1 MNNTSKQKNILIL
14 GSNSDIALDLL
25 AKLEILNHN
34 LILHYN
40 KNNNLIYKNKK
51 FIKNIF
57 IKADLQKTHEVKRM
71 FQTIKK
77 KFSHLDIIICNFS
90 TYDNSKKINQL
101 KNYKNVYNI
110 NVFGNIDI
118 ILSYVK
124 FFKKKKKIIII
135 SSNSSLRGSP
145 SMPAY
150 ASSKA
155 SLDNLVKSFGMIYES
170 ANLSISS
177 MRFSPVLTSRLIK
190 SKGLKWINKLKNKM
204 PSKKILT
211 PSDTSKF
218 ILKKLF
224 TKKNINGKNY
234 NY

>member
-124 FFKKKKKIIII
+124 FFKKKKK
-135 SSNSSLRGSP
+135 L
-145 SMPAY
+145 
-150 ASSKA
+150 
-155 SLDNLVKSFGMIYES
+155 
-170 ANLSISS
+170 
-177 MRFSPVLTSRLIK
+177 
-190 SKGLKWINKLKNKM
+190 
-204 PSKKILT
+204 
-211 PSDTSKF
+211 
-218 ILKKLF
+218 
-224 TKKNINGKNY
+224 
-234 NY
+234 

>member
-90 TYDNSKKINQL
+90 TYDNSKKINQGCYPGEYPRIGFDYL
-101 KNYKNVYNI
+101 YVNI
-110 NVFGNIDI
+110 T
-118 ILSYVK
+118 Y
-124 FFKKKKKIIII
+124 
-135 SSNSSLRGSP
+135 
-145 SMPAY
+145 
-150 ASSKA
+150 
-155 SLDNLVKSFGMIYES
+155 
-170 ANLSISS
+170 
-177 MRFSPVLTSRLIK
+177 
-190 SKGLKWINKLKNKM
+190 KLK
-204 PSKKILT
+204 LV
-211 PSDTSKF
+211 
-218 ILKKLF
+218 
-224 TKKNINGKNY
+224 
-234 NY
+234 